1 MSLTQNRNF
10 EATEPVWAQA
20 KAAYQR
26 LVEKLPS
33 GSQHT
38 FFRVEPRQSLLR
50 HQDEHV
56 TQIAQPQSPNLPSV
70 SRLFQMMRALAQET
84 DTERLLHRILDSVVM
99 LSGAE
104 RGLLILAD
112 KDDQTLSARATS
124 GVYEAE
130 DETRSFSTTIAKRAI
145 EALQPIKAEISKL
158 IAGST
163 ATTPYTYS
171 AFKVHSVFQC
181 TPRHMSKVRSIWTTE

>member
-1 MSLTQNRNF
+1 
-10 EATEPVWAQA
+10 
-20 KAAYQR
+20 
-26 LVEKLPS
+26 
-33 GSQHT
+33 
-38 FFRVEPRQSLLR
+38 
-50 HQDEHV
+50 
-56 TQIAQPQSPNLPSV
+56 
-70 SRLFQMMRALAQET
+70 MRALAQET

-145 EALQPIKAEISKL
+145 EALQPIRSGNLQADSRFN
-158 IAGST
+158 SD
-163 ATTPYTYS
+163 
-171 AFKVHSVFQC
+171 HSVHVLSLQSTLCLPMHAPPHVKGALYLDHRMKANAFEDADISVLWAFADQAAIALSNAYVIEELSSQKEKLE
-181 TPRHMSKVRSIWTTE
+181 TAQRE